1 MFGVSFTL
9 CTKTLYCCFSHQNSR
24 HPYPWN
30 RLRRPVLV
38 EIAARRQGR
47 SANNDDNDS
56 NDDNDNTNNGIRI
69 APYEGF
75 EQGRLHDKVAEVRGE
90 RMAALISAT
99 LDFVSAGWL
108 TFFVCEGSDWNAHL
122 CFLTHTQPT
131 CICFSLI

>member
-1 MFGVSFTL
+1 MHKNAV
-9 CTKTLYCCFSHQNSR
+9 CCFSHQNSR
-24 HPYPWN
+24 HPYPWK

-47 SANNDDNDS
+47 STNNDS
-56 NDDNDNTNNGIRI
+56 NDDNDNTNDGIRI

-99 LDFVSAGWL
+99 LNFVSSGWL
-108 TFFVCEGSDWNAHL
+108 TFCMREGSYWNAHL

-131 CICFSLI
+131 CTCFLSFEIW